1 MLRNTSN
8 DPRSLAQGKS
18 KANET
23 GASLILVMIILT
35 VVSLLGVTGIQIS
48 MMSER
53 GARNDRDRQIAWQA
67 AEAAL
72 IDAEFDIFGPGNPNP
87 ARRKLFTDQNNDDAV
102 FTPGCGTSGDNIGLC
117 QLVSS
122 GKPAWLTVDF
132 TTTGTSAP
140 TTEFGKYTG
149 RTFQSGATGI
159 QPSNPP
165 RYVIEPI
172 EDPESTTKTKS
183 YIYRV
188 TAMGFGPRPE
198 IQAVIQMIFR
208 K

>member
-1 MLRNTSN
+1 MS
-8 DPRSLAQGKS
+8 
-18 KANET
+18 
-23 GASLILVMIILT
+23 GASLILVLIILT
-35 VVSLLGVTGIQIS
+35 VVSLLGVAGMQIS

-72 IDAEFDIFGPGNPNP
+72 IDAEFDIYGPGNPFP
-87 ARRKLFTDQNNDDAV
+87 ARRKIFSDATSDDAIFV
-102 FTPGCGTSGDNIGLC
+102 AGCGNAGDNIGLC
-117 QLVSS
+117 KLVNT

-132 TTTGTSAP
+132 TNDSASAP
-140 TTEFGKYTG
+140 TTQLGQYTG
-149 RTFQSGATGI
+149 RTFQSGNVGI
-159 QPSNPP
+159 QPARPP
-165 RYVIEPI
+165 RYVIEALP
-172 EDPESTTKTKS
+172 DPDSPPSSKT

-198 IQAVIQMIFR
+198 IQAVLQMIFR